1 MKRLVVRAL
10 AKVDQG
16 LDEIL
21 YRPAIVKAFVWMP
34 RWWRCD
40 LAKLSIALD
49 KRWHVNW
56 WTVDNAW
63 PGDLCEACRRRASIH
78 VYGGLE
84 HDDAQLGDFL
94 ESRPVQV
101 CGWCRLDGPL
111 GDEDDVQRELVLAR
125 DRSIAWR
132 WR

>member
-1 MKRLVVRAL
+1 MKRLLVRTL
-10 AKVDQG
+10 AKMDQG

-49 KRWHVNW
+49 QRWHVNW

-78 VYGGLE
+78 AYGL
-84 HDDAQLGDFL
+84 HAY
-94 ESRPVQV
+94 
-101 CGWCRLDGPL
+101 
-111 GDEDDVQRELVLAR
+111 
-125 DRSIAWR
+125 DRR
-132 WR
+132 R